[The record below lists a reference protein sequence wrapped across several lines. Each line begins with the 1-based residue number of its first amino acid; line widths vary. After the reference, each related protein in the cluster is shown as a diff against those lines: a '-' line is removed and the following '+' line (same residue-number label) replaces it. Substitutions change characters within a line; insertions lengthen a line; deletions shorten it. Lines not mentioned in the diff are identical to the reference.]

1 MTTPVYEAWKPI
13 EGLPRVLYVEA
24 LHDDYEGLRVLL
36 RPNDSS
42 SRMLRIVFESV
53 VGYMNVNEGYRQRTW
68 GSIPSMETLPTMLT
82 VRDSKWVEW
91 LMEDAGGV
99 LSKDELI
106 HFAIYTPE
114 DCIDVVTAFPPQVH
128 WLGA

>member
-99 LSKDELI
+99 LARMS
-106 HFAIYTPE
+106 
-114 DCIDVVTAFPPQVH
+114 
-128 WLGA
+128 